1 MEKLR
6 IIYNY
11 RGNGIGFEI
20 KWRDQLD
27 LKKNFPTAQPAE
39 GIFIQ
44 YDIKS
49 DFVNYH
55 PNLETY
61 VLPALVGFL
70 NPDDLKKIRH
80 IEFIKMPEG
89 VVTYKIENNNEP
101 EKTPVFG
108 YSL

>member
-27 LKKNFPTAQPAE
+27 LKKNFPSAQPAE

-55 PNLETY
+55 PNLENY
-61 VLPALVGFL
+61 VLPALVGF
-70 NPDDLKKIRH
+70 
-80 IEFIKMPEG
+80 
-89 VVTYKIENNNEP
+89 
-101 EKTPVFG
+101 
-108 YSL
+108 